1 MKKGFTLIELMIVL
15 AIVAILAAV
24 AIPTYDWYKRRT
36 YISEAEQE
44 LMNLKTVQDDYF
56 NSFRKYADSTVLKGF
71 YGVNIDTGKHFSI
84 TVVLGSPATTYT
96 ATALVCADKGGV
108 ACVSGSEFTSC
119 TITNSAEEPTC
130 TSY

>member
-56 NSFRKYADSTVLKGF
+56 NSFRKYADSTVLNGF

-84 TVVLGSPATTYT
+84 TVVLGTPPSTYT
-96 ATALVCADKGGV
+96 ATALVCVDKGGA
-108 ACVSGSEFTSC
+108 ACVSGSEFASC
-119 TITNSAEEPTC
+119 TISNSVDEPTC